1 MEKEDRKRDM
11 EKTDSRR
18 ERERPQRRGSRR
30 DKRGGDENRSVRSKR
45 SAHRGSEKKDSI
57 RSERRERRRSV
68 RDGASVG
75 GGSYRSKRSQ
85 RSRSSRGGRS
95 HVENDLAEKIG
106 LLTKELKE
114 EKDKIV
120 EIQEGL
126 DNEALSEDIY
136 SMLMISKPLSSPF
149 IYSSMIFI
157 FQLATYVLILYDF
170 FQTKS
175 FAEYLNPPIN
185 VPQQVRFAQWFALIV
200 ALCTQSD
207 VTASVTTIGM
217 LLDPEA
223 YEQFAEA
230 VLESQSR
237 SNEKTRLN
245 CMSGRKN
252 LPYILYGANLCRMVQ
267 GFLGLLIAIIMII
280 EANDIID
287 LFKEFTGLQ
296 FISVLDD

>member
-30 DKRGGDENRSVRSKR
+30 DKRGGDENRSVCSKR

-57 RSERRERRRSV
+57 RSERREQRCSV
-68 RDGASVG
+68 HNGASVG

-95 HVENDLAEKIG
+95 CVENDLAEKIG
-106 LLTKELKE
+106 LLLKELKE

-126 DNEALSEDIY
+126 DNDALSEDIY
-136 SMLMISKPLSSPF
+136 SMLMISKPLSSSF
-149 IYSSMIFI
+149 LYSLMILF
-157 FQLATYVLILYDF
+157 FQLATYVLILYNV

-185 VPQQVRFAQWFALIV
+185 APQQVRW
-200 ALCTQSD
+200 
-207 VTASVTTIGM
+207 
-217 LLDPEA
+217 
-223 YEQFAEA
+223 
-230 VLESQSR
+230 R
-237 SNEKTRLN
+237 S
-245 CMSGRKN
+245 
-252 LPYILYGANLCRMVQ
+252 
-267 GFLGLLIAIIMII
+267 GLH
-280 EANDIID
+280 
-287 LFKEFTGLQ
+287 
-296 FISVLDD
+296 